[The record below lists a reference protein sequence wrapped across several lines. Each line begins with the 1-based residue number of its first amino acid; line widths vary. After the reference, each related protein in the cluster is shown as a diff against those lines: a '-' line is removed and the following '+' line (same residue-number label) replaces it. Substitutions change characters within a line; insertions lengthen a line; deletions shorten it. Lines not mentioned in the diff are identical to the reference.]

1 MLKRFLDISFLTV
14 NIAFSK
20 KIISWF
26 QKMSQQVTDIFILVL
41 ETYSDINRGSLRLRE
56 SRKSCVYLK
65 RKDLWSPQVELG
77 AGAWTFKRL
86 ACWLPLWANLGVT
99 LFQSIKTATSQNSSN
114 DQPWSLAVDCQCQ
127 AGRNLPL
134 PERDLFSSNIC
145 ELVSN
150 SQYLER
156 ILSHQNKG

>member
-114 DQPWSLAVDCQCQ
+114 DQPWSLAVDSSARQ
-127 AGRNLPL
+127 AGTSHSLN
-134 PERDLFSSNIC
+134 EIC
-145 ELVSN
+145 FPVIFVSWYQIH
-150 SQYLER
+150 SIWKEY
-156 ILSHQNKG
+156 